1 MIFTLQVDLST
12 RKTPIDF
19 QMQRSKDA
27 SAAAILTFRA
37 EIVPFQSLSRV
48 FTDFN
53 IAGWSKHKE
62 DTCWFS
68 DATVKEHARGG
79 HFSDFSIRKCSFP
92 TIISSIYRL
101 ICMIFTLQV
110 DLSTRK
116 TPIDFQTGSSNV
128 LVPFTNDVHQWCWA
142 LQLPTAFQ
150 LLLFFSTRTP
160 YHTAIQMT
168 QQYNSY
174 YLKFSLF
181 DFYVSCNLLYVAH
194 VHIWL
199 TATWVGGAQSN
210 RTVQK
215 I

>member
-116 TPIDFQTGSSNV
+116 TPIDFQMQRSEDAPTGTILMTFRAKNGRFWPLSSIYGPICMV
-128 LVPFTNDVHQWCWA
+128 FP
-142 LQLPTAFQ
+142 LPVD
-150 LLLFFSTRTP
+150 LSTR
-160 YHTAIQMT
+160 
-168 QQYNSY
+168 
-174 YLKFSLF
+174 
-181 DFYVSCNLLYVAH
+181 
-194 VHIWL
+194 
-199 TATWVGGAQSN
+199 
-210 RTVQK
+210 
-215 I
+215 